1 MTRHA
6 RWMMPLIAVWW
17 GYSGPALAQG
27 NVPRWLVDA
36 PTAGML
42 PSGRLSADLRLYGD
56 SGILSQIEVGVHNR
70 ASIGASFGG
79 QHLVGSR
86 DAAWN
91 PRVEVAGRVRVIEEE
106 MKVPAV
112 AVGYH
117 SQGYGEYDREL
128 KRYAVKS
135 KGIYAVASK
144 NYGFPLGDMGLHV
157 GLNRSLEDGDGDG
170 DISGFVGADVEL
182 KRVFALLM
190 EYDFAI
196 NDNDDNSLGSG
207 RGRLNVGGRWM
218 PSERLNLEVD
228 VKNLFRDG
236 KRTEKIDRQI
246 RLVYYTKVW

>member
-1 MTRHA
+1 ML
-6 RWMMPLIAVWW
+6 LIAVCG

-27 NVPRWLVDA
+27 NVPRWLVDG

-42 PSGRLSADLRLYGD
+42 PAGRLSADLRLYGD
-56 SGILSQIEVGVHNR
+56 SGILSQIEIGVHNR
-70 ASIGASFGG
+70 VSVGVSFGG

-86 DAAWN
+86 EASWN

-106 MKVPAV
+106 MRVPAV

-117 SQGYGEYDREL
+117 SQGYGEYEEKL
-128 KRYAVKS
+128 KRYEVKS
-135 KGIYAVASK
+135 KGIYGVASK

-170 DISGFVGADVEL
+170 DLSGFVGADVEL

-196 NDNDDNSLGSG
+196 NDNEDNSLGSG

-236 KRTEKIDRQI
+236 KRSESIDRQI

>member
-1 MTRHA
+1 MRRHA
-6 RWMMPLIAVWW
+6 RWMMLLIAVSG

-27 NVPRWLVDA
+27 NVPRWLVDG

-42 PSGRLSADLRLYGD
+42 PAGRLSADLRLYGD
-56 SGILSQIEVGVHNR
+56 SGILSQIEIGVHNR
-70 ASIGASFGG
+70 ISVGVSFGG

-86 DAAWN
+86 EASWN

-106 MKVPAV
+106 MRVPAV

-117 SQGYGEYDREL
+117 SQGYGEYEEEL
-128 KRYAVKS
+128 KRYEVKS
-135 KGIYAVASK
+135 KGVYAVASK
-144 NYGFPLGDMGLHV
+144 NYGFPLGDMGLHA

-170 DISGFVGADVEL
+170 DLSGFVGADVEL

-196 NDNDDNSLGSG
+196 NDNEDNSLGSG

-236 KRTEKIDRQI
+236 KRSESIDRQI

>member
-1 MTRHA
+1 MIRYA
-6 RWMMPLIAVWW
+6 RWMLLLFAVCW
-17 GYSGPALAQG
+17 GNCDLPLAQG
-27 NVPRWLVDA
+27 NVPRWLVDG

-42 PSGRLSADLRLYGD
+42 PAGRLSADLRLYGD

-70 ASIGASFGG
+70 VSIGVSFGG

-86 DAAWN
+86 EAAWN

-106 MKVPAV
+106 LKIPAV

-117 SQGYGEYDREL
+117 SQGYGEYDEGL

-135 KGIYAVASK
+135 KGFYGVASK
-144 NYGFPLGDMGLHV
+144 NYGMPLGDMGVHA

-170 DISGFVGADVEL
+170 DFSGFLGADVEV
-182 KRVFALLM
+182 KRAFALLV

-196 NDNDDNSLGSG
+196 NDNEDNSLGSG
-207 RGRLNVGGRWM
+207 RGRLNLGGRWM
-218 PSERLNLEVD
+218 PSDRLNLEVD

-236 KRTEKIDRQI
+236 KRSKSIDRQV
-246 RLVYYTKVW
+246 RLVYYTKIW